1 MVLLVEEEEDM
12 SLLSTESKFRDD
24 PVVSWKEEEGVDV
37 WLPPAAPP
45 PALLLL
51 LVLPPP
57 GV

>member
-1 MVLLVEEEEDM
+1 MLVEEEDM
-12 SLLSTESKFRDD
+12 SLLSIESKFRDD

-51 LVLPPP
+51 VLPPP